1 MILSGDCAKHV
12 AASISIKT
20 VDAYWIPFRALLG
33 VSATPWSQG

>member
-20 VDAYWIPFRALLG
+20 VDAYLGSLSAPFWA
-33 VSATPWSQG
+33 